1 MGKNSEG
8 NSSLTRSTAKSR
20 TANENAEIWLAP
32 EQQTPHLLTPAIRR
46 KLRWRG
52 LNIGC
57 STLIREIT
65 QVATRVK
72 ALGLARWTFHF
83 LSAEWNLRGRG
94 KQVVDELAFLADLRM
109 SNARKTISAVY
120 HPP

>member
-1 MGKNSEG
+1 M
-8 NSSLTRSTAKSR
+8 
-20 TANENAEIWLAP
+20 WLAQ
-32 EQQTPHLLTPAIRR
+32 EQQTPHLLIGVLRR

-72 ALGLARWTFHF
+72 GLGLARWTFHF
-83 LSAEWNLRGRG
+83 LSDERNLRGRG
-94 KQVVDELAFLADLRM
+94 KQVVDELAFLPHLRM
-109 SNARKTISAVY
+109 SKARKTIAAVY